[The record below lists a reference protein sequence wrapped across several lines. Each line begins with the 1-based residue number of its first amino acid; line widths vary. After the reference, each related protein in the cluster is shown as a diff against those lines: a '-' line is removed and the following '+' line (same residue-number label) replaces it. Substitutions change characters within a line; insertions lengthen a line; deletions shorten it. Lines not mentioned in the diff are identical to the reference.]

1 MIRQCEYENCG
12 IEFEGTPQSHYCPE
26 HRLLLQREAHK
37 RYEQKNRVK
46 KTKYQRDYYYRNRE
60 KIIAKQRERNK
71 SNYEYKR
78 GPIDRQGLTGWTIEY
93 IKNGDLWTWSARKGN
108 VVLDAGRDF
117 ETLRIAQKD
126 CLLAI
131 G

>member
-1 MIRQCEYENCG
+1 MIRTCEECNKQ
-12 IEFEGTPQSHYCPE
+12 FEGHRNAHYCPE
-26 HRLLLQREAHK
+26 CRLKLQREAHR
-37 RYEQKNRVK
+37 RYEASHKERK
-46 KTKYQRDYYYRNRE
+46 KINARNYYLRHRE
-60 KIIAKQRERNK
+60 QLLAKQKARYKET
-71 SNYEYKR
+71 YEYKR